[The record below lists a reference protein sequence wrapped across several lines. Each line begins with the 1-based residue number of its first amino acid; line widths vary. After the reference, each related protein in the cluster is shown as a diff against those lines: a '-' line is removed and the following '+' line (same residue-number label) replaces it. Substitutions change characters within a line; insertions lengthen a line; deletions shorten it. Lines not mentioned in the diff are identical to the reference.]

1 MIAIIRSSPTQAE
14 AKQRLTLIAA
24 PSSLLERAIGEEG
37 FAVLQEER
45 GVSETYGLSPVQAE
59 AILRLTLG
67 QLVNLEQTKLSGEH
81 RELLIKIGEFRRILS
96 SESNIR
102 ALIREELLELEN
114 KHADERALRLAVRL
128 PTFAIWRS

>member
-102 ALIREELLELEN
+102 ALIREELLDLEN
-114 KHADERALRLAVRL
+114 KHADE
-128 PTFAIWRS
+128 PPH

>member
-1 MIAIIRSSPTQAE
+1 MLANLDEVIAIIRSSPTQAE

-102 ALIREELLELEN
+102 ALIREELLDLEN
-114 KHADERALRLAVRL
+114 KHADER
-128 PTFAIWRS
+128 PH